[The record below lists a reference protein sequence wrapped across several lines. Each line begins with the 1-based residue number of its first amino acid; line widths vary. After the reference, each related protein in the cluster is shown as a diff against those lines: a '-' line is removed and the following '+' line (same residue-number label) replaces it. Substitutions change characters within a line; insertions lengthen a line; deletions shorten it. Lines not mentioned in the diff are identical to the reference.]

1 MLLNSYYYNVNYFV
15 RSLMCLVNNRKIIYL
30 FIYYKLLAIVH
41 VSEITWQTVYVTI
54 HLRIVLEFLPVVFL
68 VHVLL
73 V

>member
-15 RSLMCLVNNRKIIYL
+15 RSLMCLVYNRKIIYL

-54 HLRIVLEFLPVVFL
+54 KSHVTHVVSGSS
-68 VHVLL
+68 VQ
-73 V
+73 